1 MDKASVTS
9 RDPIMN
15 PTNARRFD
23 GAYKKYEDGNCS
35 QALQELRELAKDLS
49 NPWEKAEVD
58 AHEVIFLVEM
68 DEITAAR
75 QRVEELNKTVGSL
88 ISKPVDG
95 YEYDLEI
102 SLPVMARYLE
112 IRVAAA
118 ERRAHEALSL
128 LDELVSRYPK
138 QLSIPEFRDISHQL
152 RSLRGFLLGDLG
164 RWEEAEPQLESA
176 SPPDKW
182 RSTYC
187 YYLGRCEFELK
198 KYRKAK
204 EKFREAISLGLTS
217 PLENEAHYTLGIT
230 EYYLSDMRAA
240 KYQFEFCAKAADKR
254 EIDMARLWEWLEA
267 TSMALGQLDEG
278 ENYHKLMIDSLP
290 KKVN

>member
-1 MDKASVTS
+1 
-9 RDPIMN
+9 MN
-15 PTNARRFD
+15 PADTQRFD
-23 GAYKKYEDGNCS
+23 DAYKKYEVGNYS
-35 QALQELRELAKDLS
+35 QALQDLRELAKDIS
-49 NPWEKAEVD
+49 NPWEKAEVH
-58 AHEVIFLVEM
+58 AHEVIFLLEL

-75 QRVEELNKTVGSL
+75 LRVDELNKMVRSL
-88 ISKPVDG
+88 ISEPVDG

-118 ERRAHEALSL
+118 EGRAYEALRQ
-128 LDELVSRYPK
+128 LDELVPRYPQ
-138 QLSIPEFRDISHQL
+138 QLSIPEFRDISRQL
-152 RSLRGFLLGDLG
+152 RTLRGFLLGDLG
-164 RWEEAEPQLESA
+164 KWKDAEPLLESA

-182 RSTYC
+182 RSTHC

-204 EKFREAISLGLTS
+204 EKFREAINLGLES
-217 PLENEAHYTLGIT
+217 PLENQAHYALGIT

-240 KYQFEFCAKAADKR
+240 KYQFEFCGKAADKR
-254 EIDMARLWEWLEA
+254 GIDMARLWEWLES
-267 TSMALGQLDEG
+267 TSMALGQLGEA